1 MALSNED
8 LDQMQDYL
16 KRIFNRH
23 SPAIDSSIEITAVME
38 SIKLSLMLENER
50 RLRAE
55 YKPHNSLQKD

>member
-1 MALSNED
+1 LALSNED

-23 SPAIDSSIEITAVME
+23 SPALDSSSEITATME
-38 SIKLSLMLENER
+38 SIKISLMLENER

-55 YKPHNSLQKD
+55 YNPRQTLQKD